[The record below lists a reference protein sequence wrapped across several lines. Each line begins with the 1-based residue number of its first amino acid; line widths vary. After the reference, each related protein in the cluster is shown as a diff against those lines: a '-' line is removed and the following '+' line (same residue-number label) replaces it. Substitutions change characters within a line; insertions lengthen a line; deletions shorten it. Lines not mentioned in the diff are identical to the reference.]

1 MLGHSYTSAD
11 RRRAGADALEM
22 LAWKGHT
29 VLSLQRT
36 TELLIQLPELGIS
49 EAVIAQTIHIRK
61 AHGLKLPDALIA
73 ATALVHGLKLVTAN
87 TVDFKRVDS
96 LVMDGI

>member
-1 MLGHSYTSAD
+1 
-11 RRRAGADALEM
+11 M

-29 VLSLQRT
+29 VLSLQQT

-73 ATALVHGLKLVTAN
+73 ATALESGETLATRNAKHFA
-87 TVDFKRVDS
+87 S
-96 LVMDGI
+96 ISGIRTINP

>member
-61 AHGLKLPDALIA
+61 ADGLKLPDALIA